1 MNDDSQSDSLQDPTT
16 ERSRILAIMR
26 KNGLEPGE
34 DGSGWIS
41 ILEDE
46 NKTKRIDLPEND
58 KPLAETLTVLC
69 LIVAFGLLLSASQAE
84 SLGICAAS
92 CFFLT
97 LGCMIM
103 LAGSKGKVGY
113 TILKIMLILS
123 IFWMVFMIAFD
134 SLMGGGYGDFG
145 LGGLSGWGGP

>member
-1 MNDDSQSDSLQDPTT
+1 MNDDSQSDTLQNPTG

-26 KNGLEPGE
+26 KNGLELAE

-41 ILEDE
+41 IREDE
-46 NKTKRIDLPEND
+46 NETKRIDLPED
-58 KPLAETLTVLC
+58 DEPLAETLTVLC
-69 LIVAFGLLLSASQAE
+69 LIVAFVLLLSASQAE

-92 CFFLT
+92 CLFLT
-97 LGCMIM
+97 LGCMTM

-113 TILKIMLILS
+113 TLIKIMLILL